1 MNRAGKSKTRG
12 GGGLSRKEK
21 DQIIFYVVKK
31 LFPRMAGLII
41 SAMIDEL
48 HPTEDEI
55 RKVIKTANLYAD
67 HMDQGLITIEDLKK
81 NVEDKTGQKLENLMK
96 WSGKNG

>member
-1 MNRAGKSKTRG
+1 MVKAGKSKTRG
-12 GGGLSRKEK
+12 SGVLSRKEK

-31 LFPRMAGLII
+31 LFPRFAGLII

-48 HPTEDEI
+48 HPTDEEI
-55 RKVIKTANLYAD
+55 QKVIKTANRYAD
-67 HMDQGLITIEDLKK
+67 YMDQGLLTIEDLRK
-81 NVEDKTGQKLENLMK
+81 NVENKTGQKLENLMK

>member
-31 LFPRMAGLII
+31 LFPRFAGLII

-48 HPTEDEI
+48 HPTDEEI
-55 RKVIKTANLYAD
+55 RKVIKTANRYAD

-81 NVEDKTGQKLENLMK
+81 NVEGKTGKKLEELMK
-96 WSGKNG
+96 WGG